1 MLLAKLQQL
10 SRIIPSKSTTP
21 IVCNYLFEI
30 KDGRLFITTAN
41 DEGRITASLECMAE
55 EDLSICVP
63 ASILDGLKTLPEQP
77 LDIYINPD
85 NKSILIKYYG
95 GKFEVVGYDSKPFPQ
110 KKKTEILD
118 EIRTTAEEFNN
129 GISKVIN
136 FAAADELRPIMNSV
150 SIETAPG
157 EIIFVSSNG
166 HGLGLFKRKKQCCT
180 ETCSNHQPTDRIYFE
195 RVDSVI

>member
-1 MLLAKLQQL
+1 MDGCLLRLPMTKAGLRPVWNVWQRKIFQSVFL
-10 SRIIPSKSTTP
+10 PP
-21 IVCNYLFEI
+21 ILWV
-30 KDGRLFITTAN
+30 
-41 DEGRITASLECMAE
+41 
-55 EDLSICVP
+55 
-63 ASILDGLKTLPEQP
+63 KTLPEQP

-180 ETCSNHQPTDRIYFE
+180 ETCS
-195 RVDSVI
+195 VIISRQ